1 MATNLAINT
10 DLLEAALKKGGLKT
24 KRETV
29 NLALK
34 EFIQKRECAEII
46 ELFGK
51 VSYDNDY
58 DYKQGRQR
66 RS

>member
-1 MATNLAINT
+1 MATNLAIDT
-10 DLLEAALKKGGLKT
+10 DLLDTALKKGGLKT

-51 VSYDNDY
+51 VKYDSDY

-66 RS
+66 